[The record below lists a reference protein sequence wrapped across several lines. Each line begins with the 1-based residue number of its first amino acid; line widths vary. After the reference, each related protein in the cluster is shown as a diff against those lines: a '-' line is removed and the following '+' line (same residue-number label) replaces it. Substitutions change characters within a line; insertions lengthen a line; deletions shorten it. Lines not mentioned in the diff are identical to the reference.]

1 MIDNSL
7 KKLIINARD
16 GDNEAFDTLVYKIK
30 DDLFRIAK
38 SRLLDENDSIIYSES
53 ASNGEH
59 VINVIEGTV
68 KLQFIPYN
76 AWGSLDELIE
86 ISF

>member
-1 MIDNSL
+1 M
-7 KKLIINARD
+7 
-16 GDNEAFDTLVYKIK
+16 
-30 DDLFRIAK
+30 
-38 SRLLDENDSIIYSES
+38 RLLDENDSIIYSES